1 MKIVCRLIALTICYL
16 GMCVPVL
23 SAQEKEKVEADSTK
37 QKGLPAISEFI
48 KSEAEVH
55 EGMFNVYVQDDKY
68 YMEIPDDMMEREF
81 VSMISII
88 KGSENPKPTP
98 TQMYGY
104 PGDALTHT
112 IISFERGP
120 KDKVFVKKPTYGYAV
135 TDTTMGI
142 YNTVKNAS
150 LIAVLYV
157 FDVKAKSDNSLLLDV
172 TAAVTG
178 DNDLFSL
185 KASAKKMGLGS
196 FQADRS
202 YMTKIS
208 TFKNNIIFRSV
219 KSYSAGSRALPPS
232 PAYPK
237 GGSEPTP
244 PTRWEIGVSIALL
257 PEVPM
262 RPRFED
268 SRVGYFAYGKVDFG
282 ANPYKSERISMVS
295 RWRLEPKP
303 EDMEKYKRG
312 ELVEPVKPIVFYID
326 RNTPKFLQPYFVEA
340 VNLWQPVFEKIGF
353 KNAIIGKMA
362 PTPEEDP
369 DFSIEDIRYSVISYK
384 ASLVANAY
392 GPHMADPRSGEILCS
407 HIGIFHNVMAMVQQ
421 WYFCQAAAS
430 DPRVRQYPMPEE
442 AIGDVMRFV
451 VAHEVGHTLG
461 LRHNFGAS
469 STYPVEKL
477 RDREFVKKHGHTA
490 SIMDYARMNYI
501 AQPEDKIDTKDLIP
515 GIGMYDEFAIEW
527 GYRYFPGMKL
537 NEETAYLRKWVSEK
551 YKEDPK
557 YWFGTE
563 LDMSDP
569 RWQSED
575 LGDNSMKASE
585 YGIKNLKLIMNNLE
599 AWTKGDDDEA
609 TYLKMIYN
617 GVLNQYMYFVTH
629 VLKNVA
635 GRYSETPL
643 RSEPGT
649 GSSMVELERQKE
661 AMDFLAKHVF
671 NKPDWLFDKRITG
684 LAEVDGLKTWSSIQR
699 FVIQNLLPKSAF
711 LTTCMELY
719 GREGNYTPEEF
730 FRDMENGIFSELQNG
745 DGIPSSRRDLQ
756 MEYIRQVMAITNY
769 SEVRKTTNLLTLF
782 TLQMERVA
790 KAAEAYAAKTQDE
803 SARMHANA
811 IVKTIGAW
819 LKGEKNAIY

>member
-1 MKIVCRLIALTICYL
+1 
-16 GMCVPVL
+16 
-23 SAQEKEKVEADSTK
+23 
-37 QKGLPAISEFI
+37 
-48 KSEAEVH
+48 
-55 EGMFNVYVQDDKY
+55 
-68 YMEIPDDMMEREF
+68 
-81 VSMISII
+81 
-88 KGSENPKPTP
+88 
-98 TQMYGY
+98 
-104 PGDALTHT
+104 
-112 IISFERGP
+112 
-120 KDKVFVKKPTYGYAV
+120 
-135 TDTTMGI
+135 
-142 YNTVKNAS
+142 
-150 LIAVLYV
+150 
-157 FDVKAKSDNSLLLDV
+157 
-172 TAAVTG
+172 
-178 DNDLFSL
+178 
-185 KASAKKMGLGS
+185 
-196 FQADRS
+196 
-202 YMTKIS
+202 
-208 TFKNNIIFRSV
+208 
-219 KSYSAGSRALPPS
+219 
-232 PAYPK
+232 
-237 GGSEPTP
+237 
-244 PTRWEIGVSIALL
+244 
-257 PEVPM
+257 
-262 RPRFED
+262 
-268 SRVGYFAYGKVDFG
+268 
-282 ANPYKSERISMVS
+282 
-295 RWRLEPKP
+295 
-303 EDMEKYKRG
+303 MEKYKRG

-430 DPRVRQYPMPEE
+430 APRVRQYPMPEE
-442 AIGDVMRFV
+442 VIGDVMRFV

-477 RDREFVKKHGHTA
+477 RDREFVKKYGHTA

-515 GIGMYDEFAIEW
+515 GIGIYDEFAIEW

-537 NEETAYLRKWVSEK
+537 NEETAYLRKWVGEK

-557 YWFGTE
+557 YRFGTE

-609 TYLKMIYN
+609 TYLKMIYS
-617 GVLNQYMYFVTH
+617 GVLNQYMYFVSH

-671 NKPDWLFDKRITG
+671 NRPDWLFDKRITG
-684 LAEVDGLKTWSSIQR
+684 LAEVDRLKTWSSIQR

-711 LTTCMELY
+711 LTTCVELY

-730 FRDMENGIFSELQNG
+730 FRDMEDGIFSELKNG
-745 DGIPSSRRDLQ
+745 DEIPSSRRDLQ
-756 MEYIRQVMAITNY
+756 MEYIRQVMAITSY
-769 SEVRKTTNLLTLF
+769 TEVRKTTNLLTLF
-782 TLQMERVA
+782 TLQMESVA

-803 SARMHANA
+803 SARMHADA
-811 IVKTIGAW
+811 IVKTIRGW

>member
-1 MKIVCRLIALTICYL
+1 
-16 GMCVPVL
+16 
-23 SAQEKEKVEADSTK
+23 
-37 QKGLPAISEFI
+37 
-48 KSEAEVH
+48 
-55 EGMFNVYVQDDKY
+55 
-68 YMEIPDDMMEREF
+68 
-81 VSMISII
+81 
-88 KGSENPKPTP
+88 
-98 TQMYGY
+98 
-104 PGDALTHT
+104 
-112 IISFERGP
+112 
-120 KDKVFVKKPTYGYAV
+120 
-135 TDTTMGI
+135 
-142 YNTVKNAS
+142 
-150 LIAVLYV
+150 
-157 FDVKAKSDNSLLLDV
+157 
-172 TAAVTG
+172 
-178 DNDLFSL
+178 
-185 KASAKKMGLGS
+185 
-196 FQADRS
+196 
-202 YMTKIS
+202 
-208 TFKNNIIFRSV
+208 
-219 KSYSAGSRALPPS
+219 
-232 PAYPK
+232 
-237 GGSEPTP
+237 
-244 PTRWEIGVSIALL
+244 
-257 PEVPM
+257 
-262 RPRFED
+262 
-268 SRVGYFAYGKVDFG
+268 
-282 ANPYKSERISMVS
+282 
-295 RWRLEPKP
+295 
-303 EDMEKYKRG
+303 
-312 ELVEPVKPIVFYID
+312 
-326 RNTPKFLQPYFVEA
+326 
-340 VNLWQPVFEKIGF
+340 
-353 KNAIIGKMA
+353 
-362 PTPEEDP
+362 
-369 DFSIEDIRYSVISYK
+369 
-384 ASLVANAY
+384 
-392 GPHMADPRSGEILCS
+392 
-407 HIGIFHNVMAMVQQ
+407 MAMVQQ